1 MGKKNKI
8 VFTNTMPDL
17 VSDKYS
23 PKPAIK
29 FIPEWYKKME
39 SYIPET
45 VKPDSTPTIKKCIP
59 VLDVMTAGYIIV
71 SPFDIYVS
79 VIDGEIVYKYPGPAQ
94 YKMIEGHPRKQGY
107 LHPNAMEHPF
117 PKWINP
123 WGIKTPKGYSTLFI
137 PPAHNPNPWF
147 VALEGFVDTDT
158 YSAPVN
164 FPFILKNPG
173 TEFLIPAGTPIVQA
187 IPVKRDDWIS
197 ELSNDNTSA
206 NESTKFL
213 SANFFDRYKKKFW
226 ERKSYA

>member
-8 VFTNTMPDL
+8 IFTNTMPDL

-137 PPAHNPNPWF
+137 PPTGSKTVFIGNSP
-147 VALEGFVDTDT
+147 ALRFTD
-158 YSAPVN
+158 
-164 FPFILKNPG
+164 F
-173 TEFLIPAGTPIVQA
+173 A
-187 IPVKRDDWIS
+187 ICGHTITTGSIDV
-197 ELSNDNTSA
+197 
-206 NESTKFL
+206 
-213 SANFFDRYKKKFW
+213 FFG
-226 ERKSYA
+226 